1 MLLRLKK
8 ASGTFMSKSA
18 IKFYLVPGI
27 IAIIIVVFI
36 LIIPFGKKKDTN
48 NPTPTTT
55 IIIPTII
62 LPTRASFSTPPP
74 SEGSPTL
81 IPIQEFTG
89 ADINQELPP
98 DIRDMGIQKTSL
110 RKKLPLA
117 LEFGTITFD
126 YENDQLIVTLLQPL
140 QLSKSQFTDWLA
152 TNYPALPLDKFAFQ

>member
-1 MLLRLKK
+1 
-8 ASGTFMSKSA
+8 MSKST

-27 IAIIIVVFI
+27 IALVIVGII

-55 IIIPTII
+55 IIIPTVI